1 MSAAVDN
8 STDNTTEIET
18 TEKTHHYKMYKVIMH
33 NDPKT
38 TMEFVTAILMRFYEM
53 DVKKA
58 MKLMVEI
65 HESGSGLAGVYP
77 YEGAEFRV
85 DQTHSIARTAG
96 FPLNC
101 SIEPE

>member
-8 STDNTTEIET
+8 TTETET
-18 TEKTHHYKMYKVIMH
+18 TEKTSYYKMYKVIMH

-38 TMEFVTAILMRFYEM
+38 SMDFVTAVLMRFYEK
-53 DVKKA
+53 DVRSA
-58 MKLMVEI
+58 MKLMIEI
-65 HESGSGLAGVYP
+65 HEKGAGLAGVYP

-85 DQTHSIARTAG
+85 EQTHSIARTAG
-96 FPLNC
+96 FPLSC

>member
-1 MSAAVDN
+1 MSTA
-8 STDNTTEIET
+8 TDETTEIET

-38 TMEFVTAILMRFYEM
+38 TMDFVTAILMRFYEK
-53 DVKKA
+53 DVESA
-58 MKLMVEI
+58 MTIMAEI
-65 HESGSGLAGVYP
+65 HKTGAGLAGIYP

-85 DQTHSIARTAG
+85 DQTHSIARGAG